1 MIPGAA
7 FILTV
12 TGLLV
17 LGVFLY
23 PWFVRTGRV

>member
-7 FILTV
+7 FIFAAA
-12 TGLLV
+12 GLLV

-23 PWFVRTGRV
+23 PWLVRTGRV